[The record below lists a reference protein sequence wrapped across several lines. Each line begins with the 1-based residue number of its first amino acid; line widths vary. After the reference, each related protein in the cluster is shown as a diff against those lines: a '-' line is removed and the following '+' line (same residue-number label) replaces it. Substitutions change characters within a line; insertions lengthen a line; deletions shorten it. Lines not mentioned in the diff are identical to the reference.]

1 MDVEDGA
8 ETTPMAA
15 LEETDVDPVGHPQL
29 GAVEKVG
36 ENYGSVDKN
45 LSFVL

>member
-1 MDVEDGA
+1 ME
-8 ETTPMAA
+8 A
-15 LEETDVDPVGHPQL
+15 LEESDVAPVGHPQL
-29 GAVEKVG
+29 RAVEKVG